1 MVQVPG
7 TFIHLGEIANLIWI
21 LQMLVSCFSIET
33 GIMFCKAVTTDKN

>member
-7 TFIHLGEIANLIWI
+7 TFIHLGEIANLVCI